1 MRFPRIKAALNAVH
15 VSAVKA
21 PTANARDRARDA
33 ATLIDESGLLLA
45 CTDPALEVLL
55 RAHAWRQLF
64 WTRRDD
70 VANAFRPLVVGHGLA
85 VKLLAPYRALT
96 AHALVL
102 NMPQARLDPLQTAA
116 ELTVM
121 LDAAA
126 AAIIASAGFDRAI
139 LAPLPV
145 AALPGWDSEDLDERL
160 FDDLSVFR
168 PPVLR

>member
-1 MRFPRIKAALNAVH
+1 VH
-15 VSAVKA
+15 VCAVKA
-21 PTANARDRARDA
+21 STANARDRARDA

-55 RAHAWRQLF
+55 RAHAWRELF
-64 WTRRDD
+64 WTRRDGV
-70 VANAFRPLVVGHGLA
+70 VAAFRPLVLGHGLA

-102 NMPQARLDPLQTAA
+102 NMPRARLDPHSLQTEA
-116 ELTVM
+116 ELTAM
-121 LDAAA
+121 LDAEA
-126 AAIIASAGFDRAI
+126 AAIIASAGFGPAEF
-139 LAPLPV
+139 APLPV